1 MKNLILISCYLI
13 AFSFCSSAFGQQFTI
28 KGKVINQ
35 HDKALEFADI
45 LLFENDSL
53 LINQAYTYTDSLGLF
68 SMKIDAG
75 TYLPKIEQFGVE
87 FYSQEIEI
95 KQDKDLGLVKIQ
107 DATTLEGTTITAKKK
122 LIEQKVDRLVY
133 NIENSIASQ
142 GMSALDA
149 LRNTPMVNVINDNIS
164 IVGKGNVAVMVND
177 RMLNLSGSEL
187 TNYLQSLHSDD
198 IAKIEIITTPP
209 SKYEAQGNN

>member
-1 MKNLILISCYLI
+1 MKNLIFISCYLI
-13 AFSFCSSAFGQQFTI
+13 AFSFCSSVFGQQFSI

-53 LINQAYTYTDSLGLF
+53 LINQAYTDNLGLF

-75 TYLPKIEQFGVE
+75 NYLLKIEQFGVE
-87 FYSQEIEI
+87 FYSEEIEI

-149 LRNTPMVNVINDNIS
+149 LRNTPMVNVLNDNIS
-164 IVGKGNVAVMVND
+164 IVGKGNVSVMVND

-187 TNYLQSLHSDD
+187 TNYLQSLRSDD

-209 SKYEAQGNN
+209 SKYEAQGNSGK